1 MFPVWAQ
8 IKHRKYHLMRSF
20 WKPVN
25 SGKEVKFIFNFTC
38 FFTTNDIIWG
48 LEESF
53 FFFNIIELACWFV
66 QFFYEP
72 LIDLFRYFSILGP
85 PSLRIECLKLFFFL
99 FGYINKRISDRQ
111 NISML

>member
-25 SGKEVKFIFNFTC
+25 SGKEVKFIFNFTF

-48 LEESF
+48 IEESF

-66 QFFYEP
+66 QFFMSHLY
-72 LIDLFRYFSILGP
+72 IHLGT
-85 PSLRIECLKLFFFL
+85 SVYSELYLSEM
-99 FGYINKRISDRQ
+99 NV
-111 NISML
+111 